1 MGRKSK
7 EDKYYRFKECDVCG
21 KSPAI
26 PRFWNGKYMCSDC
39 AKTSFRKYLAA
50 LAAGGALVAL
60 YLLIN

>member
-1 MGRKSK
+1 MPKRDKSK
-7 EDKYYRFKECDVCG
+7 YFEFKSCEVCG

-26 PRFWNGKYMCSDC
+26 IRFWNRKTLCSDC

-60 YLLIN
+60 YLLVN